1 MRDQGVALP
10 GSDTKT
16 EVFTDFVTEVEPRLH
31 AALIP
36 AVGLDH
42 AREATAEALAW
53 AWEHWE
59 RIERMDNAPGYVYR
73 VARTKARKLFR
84 GHPALPPPPSGEMP
98 WIEPGLPAAIGK
110 LSERQRV
117 VVVLVYA
124 LGWTQADVAG
134 LLGLSHGAVQKHAE
148 RGLARLRTALGG
160 TT

>member
-1 MRDQGVALP
+1 MR
-10 GSDTKT
+10 T
-16 EVFTDFVTEVEPRLH
+16 VEPRLH

-36 AVGLDH
+36 AIGIDF

-53 AWEHWE
+53 AWEHWD
-59 RIERMDNAPGYVYR
+59 RVRGMDNAAGYLYR
-73 VARTKARKLFR
+73 VARTKARKLYKGPR
-84 GHPALPPPPSGEMP
+84 VMPAPPAAEMP
-98 WIEPGLPAAIGK
+98 WIEPALPTAIAD

-160 TT
+160 ET